1 MNAYS
6 GIRSIAPLI
15 LTLGTRWRYNPT
27 FTLRLFA
34 HGKGFLCTLGEPWK
48 RSRLS
53 RGTEIP
59 LITSCSL
66 TTITQLAAPQSS

>member
-1 MNAYS
+1 MKAYS

-15 LTLGTRWRYNPT
+15 LTFGTRWRYNYT

-34 HGKGFLCTLGEPWK
+34 HGKGLLCNLGETWK

-53 RGTEIP
+53 RGEKY
-59 LITSCSL
+59 LL
-66 TTITQLAAPQSS
+66 